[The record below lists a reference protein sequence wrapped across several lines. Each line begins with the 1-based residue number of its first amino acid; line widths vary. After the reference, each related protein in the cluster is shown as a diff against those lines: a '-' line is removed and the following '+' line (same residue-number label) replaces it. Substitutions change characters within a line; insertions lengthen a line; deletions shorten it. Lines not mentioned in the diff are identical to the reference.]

1 MLVDYAILP
10 IPLPLLPSVWKTDMS
25 QERFTTFNYN
35 FMLFARSELSG
46 KGIRKNE
53 QVILVH
59 EDTTGT
65 GHCLFQY
72 LGLSVSVFISSMEKL
87 AQKSDPWRNELNKK
101 WMCTMAFQED
111 LFKIGHTEFTPP
123 KAWLFREYSR
133 YHLGRLIDVGW
144 YETKTLMKNRIN
156 KWNRWSR
163 HI

>member
-1 MLVDYAILP
+1 MRYFPFLCHYCPACGKLTWVRKDSPLSIIILCH
-10 IPLPLLPSVWKTDMS
+10 LS
-25 QERFTTFNYN
+25 
-35 FMLFARSELSG
+35 ARSESSG

-53 QVILVH
+53 QVILAH